1 MLRRRIVQR
10 KTPTFEPGP
19 ENSGPRLL
27 QSTASRSGIK
37 PGRRST
43 YQAVEP
49 VQTNRATSDFTGAY
63 VFQTR
68 LEGVDLSAA
77 VGLEQGQIDIA
88 CGDGA
93 TRLPAG
99 LSSPAAWPCAV
110 E

>member
-1 MLRRRIVQR
+1 
-10 KTPTFEPGP
+10 
-19 ENSGPRLL
+19 
-27 QSTASRSGIK
+27 
-37 PGRRST
+37 
-43 YQAVEP
+43 
-49 VQTNRATSDFTGAY
+49 
-63 VFQTR
+63 VFLTR